1 MRKLILW
8 LPPLCLFRL
17 SSMRALVLGCTLL
30 LASFTSARAQTA
42 SATLDRAVRA
52 YKNVKTV
59 RASFTQTITNP
70 ILGETVHS
78 AGELVQRRPNRVA
91 VRFTDPAGDR
101 IVADGAWVW
110 FYLPSS
116 TPGQVVR
123 QRIAKDGSGSP
134 DLTAQFLDRP
144 STRYDVIDLGR
155 QKVNGRTAH
164 MLSLVPKTGV
174 DAPFSKAIVWVDSA
188 DALIRQF
195 ELTEPSEIVRRVTI
209 TKLTLNPA
217 VPASAFRFTP
227 PSGTK
232 VIEQ

>member
-1 MRKLILW
+1 MTASIRAV
-8 LPPLCLFRL
+8 LFAA
-17 SSMRALVLGCTLL
+17 ALVGAPV
-30 LASFTSARAQTA
+30 ASAGAQ
-42 SATLDRAVRA
+42 SPGATLDRAVRA

-70 ILGETVHS
+70 LLGATVRS
-78 AGELVQRRPNRVA
+78 AGELLQRRPNHVS

-116 TPGQVVR
+116 VPGQVIR
-123 QRIAKDGSGSP
+123 QRIASGGSGSP
-134 DLTAQFLDRP
+134 DLTAQFLDTPASRFNV
-144 STRYDVIDLGR
+144 TDLGR
-155 QKVNGRTAH
+155 EKVNGRTARV
-164 MLSLVPKTGV
+164 LSLVPKAGV
-174 DAPFSKAIVWVDSA
+174 DAAFTKAVVWVDSA

-209 TKLTLNPA
+209 TKLTLNPTIA
-217 VPASAFRFTP
+217 ASTFRFTP

-232 VIEQ
+232 VIDQ

>member
-1 MRKLILW
+1 
-8 LPPLCLFRL
+8 
-17 SSMRALVLGCTLL
+17 MRAAVLTVAIS
-30 LASFTSARAQTA
+30 LASFTSAGAQ
-42 SATLDRAVRA
+42 SGKATLDRAMRA
-52 YKNVKTV
+52 YRSVKTV

-70 ILGETVHS
+70 ILGETVKS
-78 AGELVQRRPNRVA
+78 AGEMVQRRPNHVA

-116 TPGQVVR
+116 TPGQVIR

-134 DLTAQFLDRP
+134 DLTAQFLTSP
-144 STRYDVIDLGR
+144 SSRFDVTDLGR
-155 QKVNGRTAH
+155 DKVNGRAARI
-164 MLSLVPKTGV
+164 LSLVPKAGV
-174 DAPFSKAIVWVDSA
+174 DAPFTKAIVWVDSA

-195 ELTEPSEIVRRVTI
+195 ELTEPSEMVRRVTI
-209 TKLTLNPA
+209 TRLTLNPA
-217 VPASAFRFTP
+217 IPASAFQFTP

>member
-1 MRKLILW
+1 MITMMRI
-8 LPPLCLFRL
+8 R
-17 SSMRALVLGCTLL
+17 L
-30 LASFTSARAQTA
+30 LALAIAALAAPLSAQSPT
-42 SATLDRAVRA
+42 ATLERAVRA

-70 ILGETVHS
+70 LLGATVNS
-78 AGELVQRRPNRVA
+78 AGELVQRRPNHVA

-101 IVADGAWVW
+101 IVADGSWVW

-116 TPGQVVR
+116 TPGQVIR
-123 QRIAKDGSGSP
+123 TRIAKGVSGSP
-134 DLTAQFLDRP
+134 DLTAQFLDTP
-144 STRYDVIDLGR
+144 SSRFDVTDLGR
-155 QKVNGRTAH
+155 EKVNGRMARV
-164 MLSLVPKTGV
+164 LSLVPKPGV
-174 DAPFSKAIVWVDSA
+174 EAQFTKAVVWVDSA

>member
-1 MRKLILW
+1 MVFPSL
-8 LPPLCLFRL
+8 L
-17 SSMRALVLGCTLL
+17 SLSTVNSMRAAVLLFTLL
-30 LASFTSARAQTA
+30 VTAVPSAGAQPA
-42 SATLDRAVRA
+42 RATLDRAVRA
-52 YKNVKTV
+52 YKDVKTV

-70 ILGETVHS
+70 ILGETVKS
-78 AGELVQRRPNRVA
+78 AGEMVQRRPNHVA

-116 TPGQVVR
+116 TPGQVIR
-123 QRIAKDGSGSP
+123 QRISKDGSGSP
-134 DLTAQFLDRP
+134 DLTAQFLNTP
-144 STRYDVIDLGR
+144 SSRFDVTDLGR
-155 QKVNGRTAH
+155 EKVNGRAARI
-164 MLSLVPKTGV
+164 LSLVPKAGV
-174 DAPFSKAIVWVDSA
+174 DAPFTKAIVWVDSA

-209 TKLTLNPA
+209 TKLTLNPTI
-217 VPASAFRFTP
+217 PASAFRFTP

>member
-1 MRKLILW
+1 
-8 LPPLCLFRL
+8 
-17 SSMRALVLGCTLL
+17 MRALLFGFTLV
-30 LASFTSARAQTA
+30 LASIASASAQ
-42 SATLDRAVRA
+42 SGNATLDRAVRA

-59 RASFTQTITNP
+59 RASFTQRITNP
-70 ILGETVHS
+70 ILGETVNS
-78 AGELVQRRPNRVA
+78 AGEMVQRRPNHVA

-116 TPGQVVR
+116 TPGQVIR

-134 DLTAQFLDRP
+134 DLTAQFLSKP
-144 STRYDVIDLGR
+144 SARFNVTDLGR
-155 QKVNGRTAH
+155 EKVNGRAARI
-164 MLSLVPKTGV
+164 LSLVPKAGV
-174 DAPFSKAIVWVDSA
+174 DAPFTKAIVWVDSA

-217 VPASAFRFTP
+217 VPASASRFTP

>member
-1 MRKLILW
+1 MTVSIR
-8 LPPLCLFRL
+8 PVLFG
-17 SSMRALVLGCTLL
+17 AAL
-30 LASFTSARAQTA
+30 LAAPLGSIGAQSAN
-42 SATLDRAVRA
+42 ATLERAVRA

-70 ILGETVHS
+70 ILGATVKS
-78 AGELVQRRPNRVA
+78 AGELVQRRPNHVA

-116 TPGQVVR
+116 TPGQAIR
-123 QRIAKDGSGSP
+123 TRIAKGGSGSP
-134 DLTAQFLDRP
+134 DLTAQFLDTP
-144 STRYDVIDLGR
+144 SSRFAVTDLGTER
-155 QKVNGRTAH
+155 VNGRTARV
-164 MLSLVPKTGV
+164 LQLVPKPGV
-174 DAPFSKAIVWVDSA
+174 EAQFTKAVVWVDSV

-217 VPASAFRFTP
+217 IPASAFRFTP

>member
-1 MRKLILW
+1 MRRV
-8 LPPLCLFRL
+8 LFV
-17 SSMRALVLGCTLL
+17 ATLVG
-30 LASFTSARAQTA
+30 A
-42 SATLDRAVRA
+42 SAASSSAQSPNAVLDRAVRA
-52 YKNVKTV
+52 YKSVKTI

-70 ILGETVHS
+70 LLGQTVNS
-78 AGELVQRRPNRVA
+78 AGEVVQRRPNHVS

-101 IVADGAWVW
+101 IVADGKWVW

-123 QRIAKDGSGSP
+123 SRITNNGSGSP
-134 DLTAQFLDRP
+134 DLTAQFLGTPASRFEV
-144 STRYDVIDLGR
+144 SALGR
-155 QKVNGRTAH
+155 EKVNGRTAH
-164 MLSLVPKTGV
+164 VISLVPKPGI
-174 DAPFSKAIVWVDSA
+174 DAPFTKAVIWVDSA

-209 TKLTLNPA
+209 QKLTLNPTI
-217 VPASAFRFTP
+217 PASAFQFKP

>member
-1 MRKLILW
+1 MT
-8 LPPLCLFRL
+8 F
-17 SSMRALVLGCTLL
+17 SMRAIALGVALVLAPV
-30 LASFTSARAQTA
+30 ASTGAQPA

-52 YKNVKTV
+52 YKHVKTV

-70 ILGETVHS
+70 LLGVTVKS
-78 AGELVQRRPNRVA
+78 AGELVQRRPNHVS

-116 TPGQVVR
+116 TPGQVIR
-123 QRIAKDGSGSP
+123 TRIANGVSGSP
-134 DLTAQFLDRP
+134 DLTAQFLDTP
-144 STRYDVIDLGR
+144 SSRFDVTDRGTE
-155 QKVNGRTAH
+155 KVNGRTARV
-164 MLSLVPKTGV
+164 LALVPKAGV
-174 DAPFSKAIVWVDSA
+174 EAQFTKAVVWVDSA

-209 TKLTLNPA
+209 TKLTLNPTI
-217 VPASAFRFTP
+217 PASAFRFTP

>member
-1 MRKLILW
+1 LRTIV
-8 LPPLCLFRL
+8 L
-17 SSMRALVLGCTLL
+17 SAALVA
-30 LASFTSARAQTA
+30 ASFAPVGAQ
-42 SATLDRAVRA
+42 SPNATLDRAVRA
-52 YKNVKTV
+52 YKNVKTL

-70 ILGETVHS
+70 LLGATVKS
-78 AGELVQRRPNRVA
+78 AGEVVQRRPNHVS

-123 QRIAKDGSGSP
+123 APIAKDGSGSP
-134 DLTAQFLDRP
+134 DLTAQFLDTPASRF
-144 STRYDVIDLGR
+144 DVTDLGR
-155 QKVNGRTAH
+155 EKVNGRPARV
-164 MLSLVPKTGV
+164 LSLVPRPGV
-174 DAPFSKAIVWVDSA
+174 DATFTKAVVWVDTA

-217 VPASAFRFTP
+217 IPASAFRFTP

-232 VIEQ
+232 VIDQ

>member
-1 MRKLILW
+1 LRTIV
-8 LPPLCLFRL
+8 L
-17 SSMRALVLGCTLL
+17 SAALVA
-30 LASFTSARAQTA
+30 ASFAPVGAQ
-42 SATLDRAVRA
+42 SPNATLDRAVRA
-52 YKNVKTV
+52 YKNVKTL

-70 ILGETVHS
+70 LLGATVKS
-78 AGELVQRRPNRVA
+78 AGEVVQRRPNHVS

-123 QRIAKDGSGSP
+123 APIAKDGSGSP
-134 DLTAQFLDRP
+134 DLTAQFLDTPASRF
-144 STRYDVIDLGR
+144 DVTDLGR
-155 QKVNGRTAH
+155 EKVNGRPARV
-164 MLSLVPKTGV
+164 LSLVPRPGV
-174 DAPFSKAIVWVDSA
+174 DAAFTKAVVWVDTA

-217 VPASAFRFTP
+217 IPASAFRFTP

-232 VIEQ
+232 VIDQ

>member
-1 MRKLILW
+1 MRRDLLIT
-8 LPPLCLFRL
+8 
-17 SSMRALVLGCTLL
+17 AL
-30 LASFTSARAQTA
+30 LAASTSVAVAQSPNA
-42 SATLDRAVRA
+42 ILNRAVRA
-52 YKNVKTV
+52 YKNVKTI

-70 ILGETVHS
+70 LLDQTVNS
-78 AGELVQRRPNRVA
+78 AGEVVQRRPNHVS

-101 IVADGAWVW
+101 IVADGKWVW

-123 QRIAKDGSGSP
+123 SRITTSGSGSP
-134 DLTAQFLDRP
+134 DLTAQFLETPASRF
-144 STRYDVIDLGR
+144 DVTSLGR
-155 QKVNGRTAH
+155 EKVNGRTAH
-164 MLSLVPKTGV
+164 VLSLVPKPGI
-174 DAPFSKAIVWVDSA
+174 DAPFTKAVIWVDSA

-209 TKLTLNPA
+209 RKLTLNPA
-217 VPASAFRFTP
+217 IPASAFQFKP